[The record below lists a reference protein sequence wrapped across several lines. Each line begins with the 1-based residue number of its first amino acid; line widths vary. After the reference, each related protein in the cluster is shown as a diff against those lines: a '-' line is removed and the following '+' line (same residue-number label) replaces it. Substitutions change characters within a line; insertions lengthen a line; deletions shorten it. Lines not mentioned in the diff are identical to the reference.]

1 MSEPK
6 KIFLIAGENSGDQP
20 AGRLVR
26 EVLRL
31 RPDWQ
36 LTGLGGPQMENAGML
51 LLRNMIHDLAI
62 VGIVEVITK
71 APQIIQVYRMVKRY
85 LIQERPDVVILI
97 DYPGFNLK
105 LVAPLAHKLGIRVI
119 YYIVP
124 TFWAWDYDRVYKLKE
139 YCDRI
144 FPVFPFEEE
153 MLRKVGINAKYLG
166 SKDLDQIV
174 LTQTRDQIFER
185 FKLDPDKKLVGLL
198 PGSRRREVNTL
209 LPIMLEAAER
219 LAAVRDDVQFI
230 LPRAAT
236 IPLDL
241 IDTYLSQYDVA
252 VKVIDD
258 NRLNTRAAMD
268 FSWVASGTAATEGAL
283 IGIPFVI
290 VYKLNYMTYWIAKRL
305 INTPYAGIPNI
316 VAGEMVV
323 PELLQEQATG
333 LNLAEHAQHYLDDEQ
348 AYQNMK
354 YQLRKI
360 REKFGEPGSSKRLA
374 AAVVEFLEKKK
385 GKA

>member
-1 MSEPK
+1 MS
-6 KIFLIAGENSGDQP
+6 
-20 AGRLVR
+20 
-26 EVLRL
+26 
-31 RPDWQ
+31 
-36 LTGLGGPQMENAGML
+36 
-51 LLRNMIHDLAI
+51 
-62 VGIVEVITK
+62 
-71 APQIIQVYRMVKRY
+71 
-85 LIQERPDVVILI
+85 
-97 DYPGFNLK
+97 
-105 LVAPLAHKLGIRVI
+105 
-119 YYIVP
+119 
-124 TFWAWDYDRVYKLKE
+124 
-139 YCDRI
+139 
-144 FPVFPFEEE
+144 
-153 MLRKVGINAKYLG
+153 
-166 SKDLDQIV
+166 
-174 LTQTRDQIFER
+174 
-185 FKLDPDKKLVGLL
+185 
-198 PGSRRREVNTL
+198 
-209 LPIMLEAAER
+209 
-219 LAAVRDDVQFI
+219 
-230 LPRAAT
+230 
-236 IPLDL
+236 
-241 IDTYLSQYDVA
+241 

-283 IGIPFVI
+283 IGVPFVI

-360 REKFGEPGSSKRLA
+360 REKFGEPGSAKRLA